1 MSSSAPQ
8 GPADAPFSDVARAFD
23 AGEADAH
30 AVHRAFLRSRFWCEA
45 GDRPGL
51 QALGAPGAGVV
62 PVFTSEAELARAR
75 GAVRWF
81 STTGADLLDLL
92 PDRYELVVDIQSDVP
107 LRLQSA
113 AVQRG
118 SVVEID
124 WRS

>member
-1 MSSSAPQ
+1 MSSPAPQ
-8 GPADAPFSDVARAFD
+8 GPTGPPFSDVARAFD
-23 AGEADAH
+23 AGEVDAH
-30 AVHRAFLRSRFWCEA
+30 AVHDAFLQSRFWCEA

-62 PVFTSEAELARAR
+62 PAFTSEAELVRAR

-81 STTGADLLDLL
+81 STTGGDLLDLL
-92 PDRYELVVDIQSDVP
+92 PDRYELVVDIQSEAP
-107 LRLQSA
+107 LRLRSA